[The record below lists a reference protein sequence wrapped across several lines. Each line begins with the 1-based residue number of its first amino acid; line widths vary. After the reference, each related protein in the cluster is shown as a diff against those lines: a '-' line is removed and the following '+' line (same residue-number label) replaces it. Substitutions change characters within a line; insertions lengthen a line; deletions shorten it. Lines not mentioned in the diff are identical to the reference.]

1 MARLGS
7 EGRRRTGSVFLGN
20 NMGELSI
27 LILDDDEKWL
37 ALHERRLRQA
47 GFKCRTT
54 QFAKEAI
61 EIAKTDATVKFALL
75 DEILFVP
82 PVPVEGKTGELQRWQ
97 GSGVV
102 REIAN
107 HRSDLQIIMVTS
119 ASQLRSQGDSQL
131 FSKET
136 AKLRRQ
142 RGVIDI
148 IHKQDIDENPEREY
162 TWLLDLINRPLSAI
176 KIEIVKPRLLIGF
189 GVKPEVLNSSKYKHL
204 RPLLKETGV
213 SEYEMDATVKRFLAR
228 LQPTEKAV
236 FLEMPGS
243 KKLDR
248 TSSIKPDSQSFQILE
263 ILAQRAEQGAEMKI
277 CEVDYHFSS
286 RKSSTGVDPNA
297 ELDRRVVEDYA
308 FGYNSQGR
316 KGLQLGV
323 QIEGR
328 SQTSSRLKVAIHRLS
343 QQLVKLNV
351 GTPGQLFSSEQGCYR
366 PTFELGI
373 VLYAIAAGKLQK
385 KRA

>member
-1 MARLGS
+1 
-7 EGRRRTGSVFLGN
+7 
-20 NMGELSI
+20 MGELNI

-47 GFKCRTT
+47 GFKCRAT
-54 QFAKEAI
+54 QYAKEAI
-61 EIAKTDATVKFALL
+61 EIIKTDGTVKFALL

-82 PVPVEGKTGELQRWQ
+82 PVIEGKTGELQRWQ

-107 HRSDLQIIMVTS
+107 HRPDVQIIMVTS
-119 ASQLRSQGDSQL
+119 APQLRSQGDSRL
-131 FSKET
+131 FTKET

-142 RGVIDI
+142 SGVIDI
-148 IHKQDIDENPEREY
+148 IHKQDIDEEPDKEY
-162 TWLLDLINRPLSAI
+162 SWLIDLIKKPLSAI
-176 KIEIVKPRLLIGF
+176 KIEIIKPRLLIGL
-189 GVKPEVLNSSKYKHL
+189 GVEPEVLNGSKYKRL
-204 RPLLKETGV
+204 RQCLKETGT
-213 SEYEMDATVKRFLAR
+213 SEYEMDVTVKRFLMK
-228 LQPTEKAV
+228 LQLTEKSV

-263 ILAQRAEQGAEMKI
+263 FLARRSEQGSEVKI
-277 CEVDYHFSS
+277 CETDYHFSA
-286 RKSSTGVDPNA
+286 RKSSSGIDPDG
-297 ELDRRVVEDYA
+297 ELDSRVVDDLA

-316 KGLQLGV
+316 KGLKLGV

-328 SQTSSRLKVAIHRLS
+328 SQNSSRLKVAIHRLS

-366 PTFELGI
+366 PAFDLGI
-373 VLYAIAAGKLQK
+373 VLYAKEVGKLQK

>member
-1 MARLGS
+1 
-7 EGRRRTGSVFLGN
+7 
-20 NMGELSI
+20 MGELMSI

-47 GFKCRTT
+47 GFKCRAT
-54 QFAKEAI
+54 QLAKEAI
-61 EIAKTDATVKFALL
+61 EIAKTDPTVKFALL

-107 HRSDLQIIMVTS
+107 HRRDVQIIMVTS
-119 ASQLRSQGDSQL
+119 APQLRSQGDSKL
-131 FSKET
+131 FTKET

-148 IHKQDIDENPEREY
+148 IHKQAIDEDPDGEY
-162 TWLLDLINRPLSAI
+162 GWLVELISRPLSDI
-176 KIEIVKPRLLIGF
+176 KIEIVKPRLLIGL
-189 GVKPEVLNSSKYKHL
+189 GVNPEVLNGSKYKRL
-204 RPLLKETGV
+204 RQCLKETGT
-213 SEYEMDATVKRFLAR
+213 SEYELDGTVKRFLGK

-236 FLEMPGS
+236 FIEMPGS

-263 ILAQRAEQGAEMKI
+263 ILAQRSEQRSEVEI
-277 CEVDYHFSS
+277 CEQDYHYAA
-286 RKSSTGVDPNA
+286 RKSGTGVDTST
-297 ELDRRVVEDYA
+297 ELDRRVVQDFA

-323 QIEGR
+323 QIEAR
-328 SQTSSRLKVAIHRLS
+328 SHTSSRLKVAIHRLS

-351 GTPGQLFSSEQGCYR
+351 GTPGQLFSSDQGCYR
-366 PTFELGI
+366 PTFDLGI
-373 VLYAIAAGKLQK
+373 VLYAIEAGKQQK
-385 KRA
+385 KRP

>member
-1 MARLGS
+1 
-7 EGRRRTGSVFLGN
+7 
-20 NMGELSI
+20 MGELNI

-47 GFKCRTT
+47 GFKCRAT

-61 EIAKTDATVKFALL
+61 EIAKTDSTVKFALL

-82 PVPVEGKTGELQRWQ
+82 PVPTEGKNGELQRWQ

-107 HRSDLQIIMVTS
+107 HRSDVQIIMVTS
-119 ASQLRSQGDSQL
+119 APQLRSQGDSQL

-148 IHKQDIDENPEREY
+148 IHKQDIDEDPGREY
-162 TWLLDLINRPLSAI
+162 AWLVDLIEKPLSSI
-176 KIEIVKPRLLIGF
+176 KIEIVKPRLLIGL
-189 GVKPEVLNSSKYKHL
+189 GVQPEVLNGSKYKRL
-204 RPLLKETGV
+204 RLLLKETGA
-213 SEYEMDATVKRFLAR
+213 SEYELDGAVKRFL
-228 LQPTEKAV
+228 TKVETGEKAV
-236 FLEMPGS
+236 FIEMPGS

-263 ILAQRAEQGAEMKI
+263 FLAQRAEQGAEVTI
-277 CEVDYHFSS
+277 CETDYQYSS
-286 RKSSTGVDPNA
+286 RKSGKGVEMGAD
-297 ELDRRVVEDYA
+297 LDRRVVEDFA

-316 KGLQLGV
+316 KGLQVGV
-323 QIEGR
+323 QIER
-328 SQTSSRLKVAIHRLS
+328 SQTSSRLKVAIHRLT

-351 GTPGQLFSSEQGCYR
+351 GTPSQMFSSEQGCYR
-366 PTFELGI
+366 PAFDMGI
-373 VLYAIAAGKLQK
+373 VLYAIDAGKQQK